1 MTEELEEK
9 LNELLGLKKQLEK
22 ETDEQRKINTSS
34 VLRQYEKEAK
44 YARIRCRVGLAI
56 GFVFMVFGVIG
67 FCSTKLIVMGVD
79 ITGPS
84 KLIFGAVGLLVGI
97 VIPISA
103 KLGLRIS
110 QSKLAILQELKEF
123 ELRIMEMLK
132 K

>member
-9 LNELLGLKKQLEK
+9 LNELLELKKQLEK
-22 ETDEQRKINTSS
+22 ETEEQRKTNTSS

-44 YARIRCRVGLAI
+44 YARIRCMVGLAI
-56 GFVFMVFGVIG
+56 GLVFMLFGVIG

-84 KLIFGAVGLLVGI
+84 KFIFGAVGFLLGI

-110 QSKLAILQELKEF
+110 QSKLAILRELKEF
-123 ELRIMEMLK
+123 ELRILEILK